1 MKLILIKFTHSLV
14 FIVETVAILYI
25 LYSGL
30 YDVQNMWLAVA
41 IALVLLE
48 SGVYIGNGTRCPMT
62 NLARELGDATG
73 DDYIADIFLPRWF
86 APLIPPLCGTLAAI
100 GLILVIA
107 RAVVF

>member
-1 MKLILIKFTHSLV
+1 
-14 FIVETVAILYI
+14 
-25 LYSGL
+25 
-30 YDVQNMWLAVA
+30 
-41 IALVLLE
+41 
-48 SGVYIGNGTRCPMT
+48 MT